1 MKSRLLLSDVLRDGS
16 LGLRARRL
24 RASLSALGVA
34 IGVAAIVGVLGI
46 SASSQADLLA
56 QLDRLGTNL
65 LTVAPGQHLGGG
77 QAYLPQTAPGMIR
90 RVGPVLRVSATGVVP
105 GVNVFKTDKVPQYQT
120 GGISVRATDLD
131 LPDTLGA
138 SVTHGVFLNTATA
151 RYPAV
156 VLGASVA
163 QYLGVTDVRDPIE
176 LLIGGRWFTVV
187 GILAPIAL
195 APELDRS
202 VFVGYPAA
210 EQYLGF
216 DGEFTSVYLR
226 TDPTQVTDVQAVL
239 ARTASPAHP
248 EEVAVSRP
256 SDLLAARAAAQA
268 AYSALFIGLGAV
280 ALLVGGVGIA
290 NVMFVSVLERR
301 SEIGLRRALGAAR
314 GHIGIQFLTESAL
327 LSLLGGAVGVAI
339 GAAVT
344 IGYASTHHWM
354 VVVPPVAVWGGLAS
368 ALVLGV
374 VAGLYPALRA
384 ARLAP
389 VDALRTV

>member
-1 MKSRLLLSDVLRDGS
+1 MRSRVLLSDVLRDGS

-24 RASLSALGVA
+24 RASLSALGIA

-65 LTVAPGQHLGGG
+65 LTVAPGQRFGGG
-77 QAYLPQTAPGMIR
+77 QAYLPLTSPGMIR
-90 RVGPVLRVSATGVVP
+90 RVGPVLRASATGVVP
-105 GVNVFKTDKVPQYQT
+105 GAAVFKTDKVPAYQT
-120 GGISVRATDLD
+120 GGMSVRATDLD

-138 SVTHGVFLNTATA
+138 SVADGVFLNAATA

-156 VLGASVA
+156 VLGASAA
-163 QYLGVTDVRDPIE
+163 QYLGITDVRDPIE
-176 LLIGGRWFTVV
+176 ILIGGRWFTVI

-195 APELDRS
+195 ASELDRS

-226 TDPTQVTDVQAVL
+226 TDPAQVTDVQAVL

-256 SDLLAARAAAQA
+256 SDALAARAAAQT
-268 AYSALFIGLGAV
+268 AYSTLFVGLGAV

-301 SEIGLRRALGAAR
+301 SEIGLRRALGATR
-314 GHIGIQFLTESAL
+314 GHIGIQFLAESAL

-339 GAAVT
+339 GAGVT
-344 IGYASTHHWM
+344 IGYASTHHWT
-354 VVVPPVAVWGGLAS
+354 VVVPTVAVWGGLAS

-389 VDALRTV
+389 VVALRTV